1 MLRRAL
7 LIGAALLGIAAG
19 RGEGHALLRSS
30 VPSDGLR
37 LARPP
42 AAVRLTFTE
51 EPEPRLSVVRVLDSS
66 GRAVHRGRA
75 LPEAGDP
82 STLSVAL
89 EALPNGVYTIAWRT
103 VSRIDGHLTSGAL
116 TFGVGVDPIEA
127 ADSSA
132 APPYPP
138 LLGLAGRWAFYFGTA
153 ALLGAASVWAA
164 VFASRPPWH
173 AVFAAGAWTIAMA
186 GAVLLAVGQWLDS
199 DVALGVLFSTSVG
212 RALFWRAAPL
222 FVAGG
227 LLLVIHRAA
236 PQRRRLPLIGLG
248 LLVAAALLAHS
259 LAGHAA
265 ALGGPQRWAAVSLQW
280 LHMAAIGIWLGG
292 LAALLAVIRWYEGNE
307 RWRAVRRYS
316 TAAGVL
322 VGLVILTGL
331 IRTVEEVGNARLLF
345 STLPGRIIL
354 LKIILIIG
362 IAALGAV
369 NRFQNVPRSAVTVR
383 GLRRVGAAEVVLA
396 GIALAAAGGLA
407 SMAPARMTEQV
418 AGRQVEAT
426 GSDFGTSVR
435 AALQVR
441 PGRPGV
447 NSFVLRLTDFDT
459 RVAID
464 APRVSLRFTPLDRRD
479 VGPSNLDLR
488 RRAPGVYH
496 GRGSQLALPGRWAMT
511 VTLERGADS
520 KEVNLTLV
528 LPDRQAVEPVAGPDG
543 LPIYQIALPEGTTIS
558 AYLDPA
564 RPGRNQLH
572 LTFFDSSGS
581 ELGLPSLPS
590 VFAVEDGRPGRP
602 WAVTRFG
609 KGHFVAD
616 GDAPGRVTR
625 LSIVAPV
632 DGAGLVETQLVVRF

>member
-1 MLRRAL
+1 ML
-7 LIGAALLGIAAG
+7 
-19 RGEGHALLRSS
+19 S
-30 VPSDGLR
+30 
-37 LARPP
+37 
-42 AAVRLTFTE
+42 
-51 EPEPRLSVVRVLDSS
+51 
-66 GRAVHRGRA
+66 
-75 LPEAGDP
+75 
-82 STLSVAL
+82 
-89 EALPNGVYTIAWRT
+89 
-103 VSRIDGHLTSGAL
+103 
-116 TFGVGVDPIEA
+116 
-127 ADSSA
+127 
-132 APPYPP
+132 
-138 LLGLAGRWAFYFGTA
+138 
-153 ALLGAASVWAA
+153 
-164 VFASRPPWH
+164 
-173 AVFAAGAWTIAMA
+173 
-186 GAVLLAVGQWLDS
+186 
-199 DVALGVLFSTSVG
+199 
-212 RALFWRAAPL
+212 
-222 FVAGG
+222 
-227 LLLVIHRAA
+227 
-236 PQRRRLPLIGLG
+236 
-248 LLVAAALLAHS
+248 
-259 LAGHAA
+259 
-265 ALGGPQRWAAVSLQW
+265 
-280 LHMAAIGIWLGG
+280 
-292 LAALLAVIRWYEGNE
+292 
-307 RWRAVRRYS
+307 
-316 TAAGVL
+316 
-322 VGLVILTGL
+322 GL
-331 IRTVEEVGNARLLF
+331 IRTLEDVGHARLLLG
-345 STLPGRIIL
+345 TLSGRIIL

-369 NRFQNVPRSAVTVR
+369 NRFRNVPISAATVR
-383 GLRRVGAAEVVLA
+383 GLRRVGVAELVLA
-396 GIALAAAGGLA
+396 GIALAAAGSLA
-407 SMAPARMTEQV
+407 SMAPARMVEQA
-418 AGRQVEAT
+418 AGPPVEAA

-447 NSFVLRLTDFDT
+447 NSFILRLTDFDT
-459 RVAID
+459 GAAID
-464 APRVSLRFTPLDRRD
+464 APRVSLRFTPLERRD